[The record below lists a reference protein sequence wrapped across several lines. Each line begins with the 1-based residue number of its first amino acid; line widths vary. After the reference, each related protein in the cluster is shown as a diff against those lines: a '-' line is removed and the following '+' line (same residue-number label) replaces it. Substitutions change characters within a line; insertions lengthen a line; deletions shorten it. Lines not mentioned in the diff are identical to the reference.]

1 MGLYF
6 TLFLPKTK
14 TSSHIANGLILA
26 VANPAELFLFHI
38 QLCLYI
44 LGLLITKAE
53 VNGWLAVKTIAPLS
67 LIILL
72 YCCHKPSFAII
83 LKSSFDF
90 SKFSPCCSLLYIYSS
105 LYSTFFPLII
115 YLSKGIITSHLQAV
129 VPYGK
134 SQSIISILLS
144 SMFFINSKQS
154 PLYTLFLSNILNI

>member
-72 YCCHKPSFAII
+72 YCPQS
-83 LKSSFDF
+83 
-90 SKFSPCCSLLYIYSS
+90 
-105 LYSTFFPLII
+105 
-115 YLSKGIITSHLQAV
+115 LSKGIITSHLQAV
-129 VPYGK
+129 VPF
-134 SQSIISILLS
+134 SHRVSHTISYQRFYL
-144 SMFFINSKQS
+144 
-154 PLYTLFLSNILNI
+154 